1 MAREVLRRPPL
12 SHVVAQDVVDVSQR
26 LDGILV
32 GPACHQQLPL
42 SIFDRVLAKLREVED
57 VAVQDDHVRLR
68 TLGRIDEDSQE
79 KWVDFLIVQIGS
91 DQKRFEATGA
101 LAHVLVAPIFAARSQ
116 LAIMIHRH
124 MLCDVALVLML
135 MSRKLDV
142 CLALVLAEGAKVT
155 APKASRS

>member
-32 GPACHQQLPL
+32 GPACHQQLLL

-79 KWVDFLIVQIGS
+79 KMGRFPYRADR
-91 DQKRFEATGA
+91 KRPEA
-101 LAHVLVAPIFAARSQ
+101 F
-116 LAIMIHRH
+116 
-124 MLCDVALVLML
+124 
-135 MSRKLDV
+135 
-142 CLALVLAEGAKVT
+142 
-155 APKASRS
+155 